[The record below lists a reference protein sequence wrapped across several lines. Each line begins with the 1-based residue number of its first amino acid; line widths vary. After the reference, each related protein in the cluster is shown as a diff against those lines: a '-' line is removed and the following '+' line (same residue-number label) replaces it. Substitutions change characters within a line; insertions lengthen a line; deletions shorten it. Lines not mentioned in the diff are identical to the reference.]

1 MAAAAQPTSIDELME
16 KASAALLETD
26 YFKTE
31 DLCRKAITKAR
42 RARDFERL
50 GRIVLPLQEARRQRR
65 HEALDAGHRQV
76 LSKLADLKKVHPA
89 GAYLLRPPI
98 IGVEATIVRE
108 VSQRKKVP
116 LVVLV
121 REPRTAT
128 GMWPLVLTVP
138 ERSIRIQVA
147 APVEDDDTPPTA
159 EWFMA
164 SIEALGDAAM
174 KSLNPKDPA
183 QWRVDDLLE
192 FIDALPEHEKLHQRL
207 TQECRVAMLEPEP
220 EEERFRGYRGP
231 EGSF

>member
-1 MAAAAQPTSIDELME
+1 VQPTSIDELME
-16 KASAALLETD
+16 KASAALLATD
-26 YFKTE
+26 YFKVE
-31 DLCRKAITKAR
+31 DLCQKAMNKAR

-65 HEALDAGHRQV
+65 HEAFDTGHRQV
-76 LSKLADLKKVHPA
+76 LSRLADLKKVHPA
-89 GAYLLRPPI
+89 GVYLLRPPI
-98 IGVEATIVRE
+98 IGVEARIVRD
-108 VSQRKKVP
+108 VARRKKVP
-116 LVVLV
+116 LAVLV
-121 REPRTAT
+121 REPRTAS

-147 APVEDDDTPPTA
+147 APVTDEDTPPTA

-164 SIEALGDAAM
+164 NIEALGDAAIR
-174 KSLNPKDPA
+174 SLNPKDPA

-207 TQECRVAMLEPEP
+207 TQECKAAMGEPEP
-220 EEERFRGYRGP
+220 EEERFRGYRGT

>member
-1 MAAAAQPTSIDELME
+1 ME
-16 KASAALLETD
+16 KASAALLATD

-31 DLCRKAITKAR
+31 ELCQKAITKAR

-50 GRIVLPLQEARRQRR
+50 SRIVLPLQEARRQRR
-65 HEALDAGHRQV
+65 HEAFDTGYRQV
-76 LSKLADLKKVHPA
+76 LSKLADLKKPHAA
-89 GAYLLRPPI
+89 GVYLLRPPI
-98 IGVEATIVRE
+98 IGVDARIVRDAA
-108 VSQRKKVP
+108 QRKKVP
-116 LVVLV
+116 IAVLA
-121 REPRTAT
+121 REPRTAA

-147 APVEDDDTPPTA
+147 APVADEDAPPTA

-164 SIEALGDAAM
+164 SIEALGDAAI

-183 QWRVDDLLE
+183 QFRVDDLLE

-207 TQECRVAMLEPEP
+207 TDECRIAMHEPEP

>member
-1 MAAAAQPTSIDELME
+1 MPAPVQPTSIDDLME
-16 KASAALLETD
+16 KASAALLATE
-26 YFKTE
+26 YFKVE
-31 DLCRKAITKAR
+31 ELCQKATSKAR

-50 GRIVLPLQEARRQRR
+50 GRIILPLQEARRQRR
-65 HEALDAGHRQV
+65 HEAFDTDHRQV
-76 LSKLADLKKVHPA
+76 LSKLVDLKKPHPA
-89 GAYLLRPPI
+89 GVYLVRPPI
-98 IGVEATIVRE
+98 IGVEARIVRD
-108 VSQRKKVP
+108 VAQRKKVP
-116 LVVLV
+116 IAVLA
-121 REPRTAT
+121 REPRTAA

-138 ERSIRIQVA
+138 ERSIRIQVP
-147 APVEDDDTPPTA
+147 APVADDDSPPTA

-164 SIEALGDAAM
+164 SIEALGDAAI